1 MASLSSIIAT
11 SAEAASDPFPPLDPW
26 HFPSQIF
33 WTVILFTLTYVVLS
47 RVILPKLGSTIE
59 TRQSTLADDLDDAQ
73 RFSDEADDAQKA
85 LEIRMAE
92 ARTKARETANAA
104 RTKIEAD
111 LAEETVKVDA
121 EIATKLEHAESRIR
135 DMRSEAMENV
145 AEIAADTARAMTSKF
160 GVSAT
165 AAKAKSAVKAALK
178 G

>member
-1 MASLSSIIAT
+1 MASIFVIIA
-11 SAEAASDPFPPLDPW
+11 SGAEAASDPFPPLDPW

-33 WTVILFTLTYVVLS
+33 WTLVLFTFTYLVLS

-73 RFSDEADDAQKA
+73 RFSDEAEEAQKA
-85 LEIRMAE
+85 LEVRMAE
-92 ARTKARETANAA
+92 ARAKARETANAA
-104 RTKIEAD
+104 RAKIEAD
-111 LAEETVKVDA
+111 LAEETAKVDA

-135 DMRSEAMENV
+135 DMRTEAMENV
-145 AEIAADTARAMTSKF
+145 AEIAADTVRTMTSKF

>member
-11 SAEAASDPFPPLDPW
+11 GAEAASDPFPPLDPW

-104 RTKIEAD
+104 GTKIEAD
-111 LAEETVKVDA
+111 LAEETAKVDA

-160 GVSAT
+160 GISAT